1 MPKFRE
7 IQPAESLLV
16 KPSFVIPKEV
26 QEVLTW
32 ARKIKKGIEHEVALD
47 NSFKGLGR
55 LLKKSL
61 PKSAKIKVKM
71 VDSDGKVWRVCRLKG
86 RRKESVKQGAGA

>member
-7 IQPAESLLV
+7 IQPTEGV
-16 KPSFVIPKEV
+16 IIKPSFVVPKEI
-26 QEVLTW
+26 QEVLVW
-32 ARKIKKGIEHEVALD
+32 IKKLKKGIEHEVSLD

-61 PKSAKIKVKM
+61 PKSSKLKVKM
-71 VDSDGKVWRVCRLKG
+71 IDSDGKVWRVCRLKG
-86 RRKESVKQGAGA
+86 RRKETVSQGVGA

>member
-1 MPKFRE
+1 MPEFRE
-7 IQPAESLLV
+7 VKSTESVLV

-32 ARKIKKGIEHEVALD
+32 AKKIKKGIEHEVLLD
-47 NSFKGLGR
+47 MSFKGLGR
-55 LLKKSL
+55 LLKKAS

-71 VDSDGKVWRVCRLKG
+71 IDTDGKVWRVCRLKG
-86 RRKESVKQGAGA
+86 RRKEAVKQGALS